1 MKKAS
6 FVLLA
11 AALMPAFAQAHQA
24 GDIIVRGG
32 TATVRPVEGSDN
44 VLGSLG
50 SFKVDNNTQLGLTFS
65 YLVTDNIGVE
75 LLAATPFTHRVGLSS
90 LGGTIAEVSH
100 LPPSLVAQ
108 YYFGDKTDKLRPY
121 LGVGINYTMFY
132 DEKFNQRGKEAG
144 VSDLSLK
151 NSWGLAAQ
159 AGLDYNL
166 DKNWLINASLW
177 WMDIDT
183 EVKFKAGGE
192 QQSVSTRLDPWVFMF
207 GVGYRF

>member
-6 FVLLA
+6 FLLLA
-11 AALMPAFAQAHQA
+11 ATLVPSFVQAHQA
-24 GDIIVRGG
+24 GDFIVRAGS
-32 TATVRPVEGSDN
+32 ATVRPVEGSDN
-44 VLGSLG
+44 VLGLG
-50 SFKVDNNTQLGLTFS
+50 SFNVDNSTQLGLTFS
-65 YLVTDNIGVE
+65 YMVTDNFGVE
-75 LLAATPFTHRVGLSS
+75 LLAATPFNHKVGLN
-90 LGGTIAEVSH
+90 GVGTIAEVKH

-108 YYFGDKTDKLRPY
+108 YYFGEKADKLRPY
-121 LGVGINYTMFY
+121 LGVGLNYTMFF
-132 DEKFNQRGKEAG
+132 DEKFNQRGKDAG
-144 VSDLSLK
+144 LSDLSLK

-183 EVKFKAGGE
+183 DVKFNHATAG
-192 QQSVSTRLDPWVFMF
+192 QQTIKTRLDPWTFMF